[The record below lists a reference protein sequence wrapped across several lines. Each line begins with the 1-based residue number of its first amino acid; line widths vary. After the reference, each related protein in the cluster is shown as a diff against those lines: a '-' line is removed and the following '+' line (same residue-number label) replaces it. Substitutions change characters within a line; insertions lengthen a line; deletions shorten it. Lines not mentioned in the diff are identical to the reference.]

1 MKQKQIDVYIMLP
14 GEAPYKARIDN
25 TLEALQEIVG
35 GYIEIVSFPKDLIVV
50 CNEEGR
56 LRGLPETCDVCGV
69 DFCGP
74 VIFAGADGEEI
85 TDCPVHMEPL
95 IEELN

>member
-35 GYIEIVSFPKDLIVV
+35 GYIEVVSFPADLVV
-50 CNEEGR
+50 ICNEEGR
-56 LRGLPETCDVCGV
+56 LKGMEPTCDVCGV